1 MPFKN
6 RNSAE
11 LFIGSLSNTDFVFTL
26 AISSQAQDRCH
37 RIGQTKPV
45 MIYRLV
51 TANTID
57 QKIVERAA
65 AKRRLEKMIIHS
77 KKFKSQDSAGLRK
90 TMEAINP
97 QELLE
102 LLNSDDAIG
111 IVDRADAREAS
122 GSGKGVLTND
132 ELELLLDRS
141 DLTWE
146 AQKKQLAAKKRKKID
161 VKPKTG
167 LCFTVIDDETE
178 SNGGVGTVN

>member
-1 MPFKN
+1 
-6 RNSAE
+6 
-11 LFIGSLSNTDFVFTL
+11 
-26 AISSQAQDRCH
+26 
-37 RIGQTKPV
+37 

-57 QKIVERAA
+57 QKIVERAS

-77 KKFKSQDSAGLRK
+77 KKFKSQDSEGLRK

-102 LLNSDDAIG
+102 LLNSDDATG
-111 IVDRADAREAS
+111 IVDRTDARDAS
-122 GSGKGVLTND
+122 GSGNGVLTND

-146 AQKKQLAAKKRKKID
+146 AQKKQLVAKKRKKID
-161 VKPKTG
+161 VKPETG

-178 SNGGVGTVN
+178 SGCGVGSVK